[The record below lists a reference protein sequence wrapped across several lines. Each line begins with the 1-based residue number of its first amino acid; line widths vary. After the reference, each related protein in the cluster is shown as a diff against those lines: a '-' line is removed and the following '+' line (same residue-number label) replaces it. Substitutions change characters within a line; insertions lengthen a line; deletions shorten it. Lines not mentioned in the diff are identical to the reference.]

1 MVESTEEEAEMP
13 TEDIQKPVAG
23 DLKCEVC
30 DIIYKSTLEM
40 RHHIKKFHKNVYLF
54 KCDMCGKGFMSKESK
69 KKCMKRHMVMVIRR
83 RLHMQGGIARNVRKG
98 SHGLSHTRSI

>member
-1 MVESTEEEAEMP
+1 MRTCSNVIYVEKDSC
-13 TEDIQKPVAG
+13 QRKV
-23 DLKCEVC
+23 
-30 DIIYKSTLEM
+30 
-40 RHHIKKFHKNVYLF
+40 
-54 KCDMCGKGFMSKESK
+54 